1 MTECHP
7 LRERSD
13 AGERM
18 KAFSLVEPSPAK
30 NLLPVW
36 ERLLE
41 EGWEVTVYGHGR
53 GVEILKWEGIE
64 TKQLGKPRR
73 RQGLLGYVGF
83 SVDLIRTVRA
93 LASERA
99 SVVLSSGNTGDARK
113 SLIASRMLGIPSVH
127 LEMDVYNPV
136 EAVRWATRVLVPFS
150 EKWAEVLKR
159 RVGVETKVV
168 SGAPLAQYLA
178 DRHLSGRIPGPVPEE
193 YEGRVLVCLGGDIT
207 EEGARRL
214 LSDLEDHDPVVVPFR
229 VSPPEGFECVREFVD
244 LPGVM
249 MLADTVVFAGGF
261 GVTIEA
267 CVVAKKAVKV
277 SEVHPKHLSHW
288 IAEESGVPVMYLS
301 ESSGAEDAVQM
312 ARKPR
317 GEWLIRR
324 GRSAVAEIV
333 EEILEV
339 G

>member
-1 MTECHP
+1 
-7 LRERSD
+7 
-13 AGERM
+13 M

-41 EGWEVTVYGHGR
+41 EGWEVAVYGHGR
-53 GVEILKWEGIE
+53 GIEILKWEGIE
-64 TKQLGKPRR
+64 TERLGKPRR
-73 RQGLLGYVGF
+73 KQGLFGYVGF
-83 SVDLIRTVRA
+83 SIDLIRTVRV

-150 EKWAEVLKR
+150 DKWTEVLER
-159 RVGVETKVV
+159 RVGVKAETV

-207 EEGARRL
+207 EKGARRL
-214 LSDLEDHDPVVVPFR
+214 LSDLKDHDPVVVPFR
-229 VSPPEGFECVREFVD
+229 VNPPEGFECVQEFVD

-267 CVVAKKAVKV
+267 CVTAKKAVKV
-277 SEVHPKHLSHW
+277 SEVHPEHLSHW
-288 IAEESGVPVMYLS
+288 IAEESGVPVMYLN
-301 ESSGAEDAVQM
+301 EGPGTEDAVQM

-317 GEWLIRR
+317 GGWLIRR

-333 EEILEV
+333 EEIIEV

>member
-1 MTECHP
+1 
-7 LRERSD
+7 
-13 AGERM
+13 M

-30 NLLPVW
+30 NLIPVW

-41 EGWEVTVYGHGR
+41 EGWEVAAYGHGR
-53 GVEILKWEGIE
+53 GVEVLKWEGIE
-64 TKQLGKPRR
+64 TESLGKPRR
-73 RQGLLGYVGF
+73 RQGMLGYVGF
-83 SVDLIRTVRA
+83 SIDLIRTVRA

-113 SLIASRMLGIPSVH
+113 SLIAARVLRVPSVH

-136 EAVRWATRVLVPFS
+136 EVIRWATRVLVPFS
-150 EKWAEVLKR
+150 EDWAEVLER
-159 RVGVETKVV
+159 RTGVKARVV

-178 DRHLSGRIPGPVPEE
+178 DRHLSGYIPGPVPDE

-214 LSDLEDHDPVVVPFR
+214 LSDLRDHDPVVVPFR

-244 LPGVM
+244 LPGLM
-249 MLADTVVFAGGF
+249 MLADTVVFTGGF

-277 SEVHPKHLSHW
+277 SEVHPRHLSHW
-288 IAEESGVPVMYLS
+288 IAEESGVPVMYLN
-301 ESSGAEDAVQM
+301 EGSGAEDAVRM

-317 GEWLIRR
+317 GKWLVRR

-333 EEILEV
+333 DEV
-339 G
+339 IGVG

>member
-1 MTECHP
+1 
-7 LRERSD
+7 
-13 AGERM
+13 M
-18 KAFSLVEPSPAK
+18 KVFSLVEPSPAK

-41 EGWEVTVYGHGR
+41 EGWEVAVYGHGY
-53 GVEILKWEGIE
+53 GAEVLEWEGIKTE
-64 TKQLGKPRR
+64 RLGKPRR
-73 RQGLLGYVGF
+73 KQGLFGYIGF
-83 SVDLIRTVRA
+83 SIDLIRTMRA

-113 SLIASRMLGIPSVH
+113 SLIASRVLGIPSVH

-150 EKWAEVLKR
+150 DRWAEILER
-159 RVGVETKVV
+159 RVEVKAETV
-168 SGAPLAQYLA
+168 SGAPLGQYLA
-178 DRHLSGRIPGPVPEE
+178 DRHLSGRIPGPVPEK

-207 EEGARRL
+207 EKGARQL
-214 LSDLEDHDPVVVPFR
+214 LSDLKDYDPVVVPFR
-229 VSPPEGFECVREFVD
+229 VNPPKGFECIQEFVD

-249 MLADTVVFAGGF
+249 MLADTVVFTGGF

-277 SEVHPKHLSHW
+277 SEVHPEHLSHW
-288 IAEESGVPVMYLS
+288 IAEKSGIPIIYLNGSSGV
-301 ESSGAEDAVQM
+301 EDAVQI

-317 GEWLIRR
+317 GGWIIKR
-324 GRSAVAEIV
+324 GRNAVAEIV
-333 EEILEV
+333 EKIIGIE
-339 G
+339 